1 MEKMQKLGMATALL
15 AGLFLVG
22 CGVSTHGPNGSF
34 RQTQSGVSET
44 GYPGHPAQRNDPQS
58 PALSASTETK
68 YSQAIAEPTASKES
82 AQAET
87 TIAPK

>member
-1 MEKMQKLGMATALL
+1 MERMQKLGTAIALL
-15 AGLFLVG
+15 GGLFLVG
-22 CGVSTHGPNGSF
+22 CGTSTHGPSGSMN
-34 RQTQSGVSET
+34 QTKTGVSET

-68 YSQAIAEPTASKES
+68 YSIAIAEPTASKASSE
-82 AQAET
+82 AET